1 MTTNRCEI
9 KNSWYYKIVDMFSL
23 PKHGKSS
30 QFSQQSIRLNNWFSA
45 TNYQKW
51 PWLSYALTICNS

>member
-45 TNYQKW
+45 TNYQK
-51 PWLSYALTICNS
+51 